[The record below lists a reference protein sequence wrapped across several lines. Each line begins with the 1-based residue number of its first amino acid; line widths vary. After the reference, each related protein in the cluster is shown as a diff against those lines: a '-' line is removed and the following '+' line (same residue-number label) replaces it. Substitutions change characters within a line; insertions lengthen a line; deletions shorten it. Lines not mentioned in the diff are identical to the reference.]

1 MRERLFWYLTA
12 YTSGATDANETG
24 LRATWGHEFVC
35 VDFAFQLVFR
45 SGNHLAC
52 LVCPAWYAGSDKHV
66 VYWSGIA
73 MLRWEACVAG

>member
-45 SGNHLAC
+45 SRNHMGSAMPG
-52 LVCPAWYAGSDKHV
+52 VTPAWYAGSDNMW
-66 VYWSGIA
+66 YIGA
-73 MLRWEACVAG
+73 E